1 MDFHKFKLGVGPMSK
16 SVVALCLEYSSHY
29 KFPIMFIASRNQAD
43 YDSGY
48 AFTTSE
54 LVDVIRNSE
63 YYNPDRVLICRDH
76 CGPYFSDN
84 DDGLSLTDSVAACL
98 KTIEA
103 DCNANFDLIHI
114 DVSRIDAEQQFDTAE
129 VLFDY
134 VRKFKPDMAFEFGTE
149 DNTGTNLKDSMQKLQ
164 QQLEFIEAYKPYV
177 KFVVSQTG
185 SLTKHT
191 QVGTFDPS
199 DNMQIAELIHNN
211 GILFKEHNADY
222 LNADEVNLRKTTGVD
237 SINIAPQLG
246 SVQSSVML
254 YYKNHC
260 LELFETFYNEVLEA
274 GYWQKWVTPDVTDN
288 DTKFIAG
295 AHYCYESTCGKLLL
309 DELSNCIDFAA
320 TLRMRV
326 YDALDQYRI
335 GYEL

>member
-1 MDFHKFKLGVGPMSK
+1 
-16 SVVALCLEYSSHY
+16 
-29 KFPIMFIASRNQAD
+29 MFIASRNQAD
-43 YDSGY
+43 YNSGY

-54 LVDVIRNSE
+54 LADYIRNNK
-63 YYNPDRVLICRDH
+63 YYDPSSVLICRDH

-84 DDGLSLTDSVAACL
+84 DDELILADAVEACL

-114 DVSRIDAEQQFDTAE
+114 DVSRVTIAQQFDIAK
-129 VLFDY
+129 VLFDH

-164 QQLEFIEAYKPYV
+164 QQLEFIEAYKPNV

-191 QVGTFDPS
+191 QVGKFDPK
-199 DNMQIAELIHNN
+199 DNMQIAELIHNK

-222 LNADEVNLRKTTGVD
+222 LNATEVNLRKTTGVD

-254 YYKNHC
+254 YYKHHC
-260 LELFETFYNEVLEA
+260 SELYETFYNEVLEA
-274 GYWQKWVTPDVTDN
+274 GYWKKWVTPDITDN

-309 DELSNCIDFAA
+309 DELSNCIDFVA

>member
-1 MDFHKFKLGVGPMSK
+1 MDFHKFKLGVGPMSE
-16 SVVALCLEYSSHY
+16 SVVALCLEYSSYH

-43 YDSGY
+43 YNSGY
-48 AFTTSE
+48 AFTTSD
-54 LVDVIRNSE
+54 LADFVRSSE
-63 YYNPDRVLICRDH
+63 YYDPDRVLLCRDH

-84 DDGLSLTDSVAACL
+84 DDGLSLNDAVESCL

-103 DCNANFDLIHI
+103 DCNANFDLIHV
-114 DVSRIDAEQQFDTAE
+114 DVSRIEDEQQHDIAR

-134 VRKFKPDMAFEFGTE
+134 VRTFKPDMAFEFGTE

-164 QQLEFIEAYKPYV
+164 QQLEFVEAYKPHI

-185 SLTKHT
+185 SLTKHI
-191 QVGTFDPS
+191 QAGNFDPS
-199 DNMQIAELIHNN
+199 DNMQTAELIHNS

-222 LNADEVNLRKTTGVD
+222 LSADEVNLRKTTGVD

-260 LELFETFYNEVLEA
+260 LELFETFYNEVIEA
-274 GYWQKWVTPDVTDN
+274 GYWKKWVTPDITDN
-288 DTKFIAG
+288 DIKFIAS
-295 AHYCYESTCGKLLL
+295 AHYCYGYDSGKVLL
-309 DELSNCIDFAA
+309 DELLNNVDFMV
-320 TLRMRV
+320 TLKTQL

>member
-1 MDFHKFKLGVGPMSK
+1 MSK
-16 SVVALCLEYSSHY
+16 SVVALCLEYSSYHN
-29 KFPIMFIASRNQAD
+29 FPIMFIASRNQAD
-43 YDSGY
+43 YNSGY
-48 AFTTSE
+48 AFTTNE
-54 LVDVIRNSE
+54 LVDFIRSSDH
-63 YYNPDRVLICRDH
+63 YDPDRVLICRDH

-84 DDGLSLTDSVAACL
+84 DDGLSLNDAVESCL

-103 DCNANFDLIHI
+103 DCNADFDLMHI

-191 QVGTFDPS
+191 QVGTFDTS

-222 LNADEVNLRKTTGVD
+222 LNAAEVKLRKTTGVD

-274 GYWQKWVTPDVTDN
+274 GYWKKWVTPDITDN

-295 AHYCYESTCGKLLL
+295 AHYSYESTYGKLLL
-309 DELSNCIDFAA
+309 DELSTCIDYTAA
-320 TLRMRV
+320 LRMRI